1 MSSNWMFGGGGGD
14 EQQGRD
20 EPANSK
26 KTFFNREWEKND
38 TSGLQI
44 GINTGSKDEVF
55 SQKRREQQRIRDG
68 LDADRIAKDEL
79 ARQEKEN
86 GGSFPGVELDWR
98 GRPPA
103 QQQQQRT
110 PSIPSKYSVASMIAH
125 DSAPENSPRYRN
137 RQELDREEELPNE
150 AEKEQVAAFGIGEAD
165 EVLKRRQKAQRE
177 QYRQALDRD
186 TGSTRETVP
195 RLPERAP
202 PITVSNGI
210 TGLQVGQ
217 GAPSLDMSPSMKS
230 LALEIK
236 RRSQASYRLQLVE
249 QSAPRPSKA
258 ERLFEAVSA
267 AAREQPKPLPY
278 MR

>member
-1 MSSNWMFGGGGGD
+1 MSSNWMFGGGGGE
-14 EQQGRD
+14 EQQFGRD
-20 EPANSK
+20 EPNSK
-26 KTFFNREWEKND
+26 KTYFNREWEKND

-68 LDADRIAKDEL
+68 LDADRLAKDEL
-79 ARQEKEN
+79 ARQEN
-86 GGSFPGVELDWR
+86 GGSSPGVELDWQ

-103 QQQQQRT
+103 QQQQQRI

-125 DSAPENSPRYRN
+125 ESAPENSPRYRN
-137 RQELDREEELPNE
+137 RQELDREEEVPDE

-195 RLPERAP
+195 RPPERAT

-217 GAPSLDMSPSMKS
+217 GAPRLDMSPSMKS

-249 QSAPRPSKA
+249 QSAPRLSKA
-258 ERLFEAVSA
+258 ERLFEAVSE
-267 AAREQPKPLPY
+267 RSTQQPKPLPY